1 MAEGNGTA
9 IKGIGIAVTADA
21 SQIKRVFNEAIAG
34 FEGKTIQITLTA
46 KEDASFG
53 RIFRNLSGKTID
65 IGVRLQPTRQ
75 SIRDFRKDFNER
87 LAKER
92 GVQTPVSVKPLTLKE
107 GRDLKRQI
115 ARSIGQVP
123 IDVILN
129 WKWGPGGPPPTS
141 FGGGIGGPPAGGGF
155 GTGAAGP
162 VAAPSQAD
170 VDAFIR
176 AEVARRMAAQVPQ
189 QGPGTGTFTRQA
201 AVPVEE
207 VGAPAAQAVKAP
219 RKPREPH
226 RFDQVVGET
235 EEAWTKRLTEER
247 GKTLKKLSSTSENV
261 RIRANNTLV
270 QLEKRLGIDEGR
282 QHIDVPGKSVV
293 GREGKTSTI
302 APAAQEP
309 GPTRVEGRL
318 LADVIAEGFK
328 EARQSGDLTGPTPG
342 SPAAERAKLQ
352 KELGIKVGPQGIT
365 DLGDL
370 AKQLGVTSAAGQN
383 RLIERLN
390 NRIFD
395 REGRDRQRTPGVE
408 ILERELA
415 DFRRARTEME
425 ATLKQPRRSSRYRD
439 VAAGIDEL
447 EKRLAEIAKP
457 EGAFG
462 GGKVSRSIH
471 SGQEAAMQ
479 FVGTPGPSERVNAPR
494 QRQIVEEG
502 GALGAFV
509 EELLSGKRGNFISD
523 IEQYQ
528 KYVGQN
534 EFVQGQPAQL
544 PNEPPQIAAARLG
557 FVQGE
562 KLRQGGQTVRALF
575 GDTRYNPETERFE
588 PVPPG
593 EKLPTGE
600 ESTGFRG
607 VIPLRA
613 ELDAAARAG
622 QLPGVG
628 KGAVRYAQAE
638 TRDDIREGKFTEG
651 GLDYITKRD
660 ALTAIIQGIRQEQ
673 ENRQQDL
680 SRKLSGQ
687 QGAAT
692 TAEAINPPQRPIM
705 RGRQPEETLEAF
717 RARREQTLAPYNEAV
732 KRFEARRSAREERDA
747 AAAAAVGPRREAM
760 TAADPMREQ
769 FAEAEQRVE
778 QARKAVAAARRNPTA
793 VIDQELVGFLNRQ
806 LRKNVGLTNLE
817 RLRAVGNDLQGADE
831 GDFSR
836 IAKSVKLAGKP
847 IPPGFNAIRGA
858 LARIALP
865 NNPFSTRK
873 QRVAEFVQRVSME
886 PEEIAT
892 SFTGPP
898 DRSLIARR
906 EAELRE
912 ARINR
917 VSVGRERL
925 RARRAALQEQ
935 AARPQEQA
943 AAPEQELPDL
953 SDVGISRE
961 RVLAAFGHAP
971 HPEEPMAMAAG
982 GVVPPPAPPGA
993 VHTGGGGG
1001 LGPGGVVRVHV
1012 VNFAELKGQGG
1023 GTFASGPTSGP
1034 PSSADMGKMFQQATA
1049 GGVEEAMKKLGW
1061 NPREEAEP
1069 KAKTPKEEAI
1079 EKGGAAIGLQSALN
1093 LGSRLGLPHITAEQ
1107 FAQIRE
1113 RAGLDRVRGVTGP
1126 GDDDITRRLEQ
1137 SAERARVGI
1146 EVSPARAVATATGQI
1161 FSNLPIFGGRSRI
1174 LERGREAAAATSVA
1188 RQLGDEKAALSAT
1201 IEVQGTYL
1209 GQLKEGTKEHRNL
1222 SKSIAANKERL
1233 ADVSKQYEV
1242 AATRATDLNNKV
1254 ARASDV
1260 VRSFGAGVVGT
1271 IAGQILFQGVFGA
1284 AQGIVSAGAAALGP
1298 VVERAGGFQGSTA
1311 AVTTGLAQQT
1321 AQTGAPTR
1329 TLVEQQ
1335 LAAANLMKSSADR
1348 IDKIL
1353 ADRGEIMAGNQQ
1365 IEAQTKL
1372 YAAAANVQLQNAR
1385 GLGPRGDG
1393 RTRFGSDVNLYEST
1407 GGILNTSLFAPQQST
1422 QEALGNLF
1430 REANRQQNGLA
1441 AAQIN
1446 RSFQNQLAGLTNP
1459 IDRQRAIMNSADA
1472 SVAMSP
1478 SLRNVGG
1485 AGSIW
1490 GSLFGPTAAQ
1500 TVVGGRTPTLP
1511 PILRDES
1518 LQGAAKLAI
1527 PGSQGFVATGDREAV
1542 NSFADALDKA
1552 DMQDFAA
1559 AVRNGSVSLDGLSRD
1574 ADTAAKQVTRFAEN
1588 YARGLAQRDPAQL
1601 IEGMADQVKAAVA
1614 GSLEQGRIQRQLILP
1629 AQRDLANQANPV
1641 LPFSGVD
1648 LLGAPGGGGGA
1659 FGGLIE
1665 AMGGRRG
1672 VEPGAQAAVRR
1683 AQVSTLQAQQLQ
1695 QQQEAQ
1701 AQGAIDELFKPLGT
1715 GMKNAYLEV
1724 RSEIKDIGRELAELS
1739 QEQVNIQVN
1748 LSTQQF
1754 DEQLRQLRRAKAD
1767 AEELTTGIDQPG
1779 NGGDNV
1785 GLLERRQLILSRASA
1800 QVGFQQQQLSLQSQE
1815 LALQNQLLGRRSQAL
1830 SFQST
1835 ELGFQS
1841 KQLGFQATALSLAQQ
1856 QRQINFQTAAA
1867 GFTAPGLTPEER
1879 AARIEE
1885 AKAEANVAQQQ
1896 HDIAEKQFAIEQQQF
1911 GIEQQQFGIAKA
1923 QYELD
1928 AQNIA
1933 IQRQAIEL
1941 AKTQYGLSVAQYQT
1955 QQALVDAQNQRTA
1968 KDLEIQ
1974 EGLVEAAKEAQ
1985 QKLQA
1990 NEKTIENLQ
1999 RKLQAAQEQA
2009 ASYLQQAGG
2018 VATEIAQTATQLIA
2032 QFGGDLRTMA
2042 DAYAAAW
2049 SRFRNGIVG
2058 GGTGSGAPSRRGGPV
2073 QGPDYNA
2080 PGAIGMVSAP
2090 THMVVGDA
2098 GGEYVAV
2105 LRAPKSMSISGFG
2118 GGGQVNITVNV
2129 TGNTV
2134 RDDRDLDRLAALVSR
2149 QVEESLG
2156 RRASQLDFR
2165 PAR

>member
-1 MAEGNGTA
+1 MADGNGAA
-9 IKGIGIAVTADA
+9 IKGIGVAVTADA

-34 FEGKTIQITLTA
+34 FEHKTIQITLTA

-75 SIRDFRKDFNER
+75 SIRDFRKDFNDR

-115 ARSIGQVP
+115 ASSIGQVP
-123 IDVILN
+123 IDVVLN

-162 VAAPSQAD
+162 VAAPSQGD

-176 AEVARRMAAQVPQ
+176 AEVARRMATQVPQ
-189 QGPGTGTFTRQA
+189 QGPGTGTFTRQT
-201 AVPVEE
+201 AVPAEE
-207 VGAPAAQAVKAP
+207 VGAPAAQAVKTP
-219 RKPREPH
+219 RKPRQPH

-390 NRIFD
+390 NRMFD

-439 VAAGIDEL
+439 VTAGIDEL

-494 QRQIVEEG
+494 QRRIVEEG

-509 EELLSGKRGNFISD
+509 EEMLGGKRGNFINDFS
-523 IEQYQ
+523 EYA
-528 KYVGQN
+528 KYIGQN
-534 EFVQGQPAQL
+534 KFVEGHPAQA
-544 PNEPPQIAAARLG
+544 PNEPPQVAAARLG

-562 KLRQGGQTVRALF
+562 KLRQSGQTVRALF
-575 GDTRYNPETERFE
+575 GDTRYNAETEGFE

-593 EKLPTGE
+593 EKLPGGE
-600 ESTGFRG
+600 TSTGFRG

-638 TRDDIREGKFTEG
+638 ARDDIREGKFTQG

-660 ALTAIIQGIRQEQ
+660 ALTAIIQGVRQAQ
-673 ENRQQDL
+673 ENQQQDL
-680 SRKLSGQ
+680 SRTLAGQ

-692 TAEAINPPQRPIM
+692 TAQALNPPIRPRIPG
-705 RGRQPEETLEAF
+705 RGQITQPLVAPGSPLQLVNTPRVPLIPPPLPVSQTNAGRKDRSVGIGSRPYLAFETEEAF
-717 RARREQTLAPYNEAV
+717 QARRDAAMQEYEEAQ
-732 KRFEARRSAREERDA
+732 KRFEARQAKLMPGLNDPTKMTYPPIGA
-747 AAAAAVGPRREAM
+747 PPR
-760 TAADPMREQ
+760 
-769 FAEAEQRVE
+769 
-778 QARKAVAAARRNPTA
+778 
-793 VIDQELVGFLNRQ
+793 
-806 LRKNVGLTNLE
+806 
-817 RLRAVGNDLQGADE
+817 QGAT
-831 GDFSR
+831 FS
-836 IAKSVKLAGKP
+836 
-847 IPPGFNAIRGA
+847 
-858 LARIALP
+858 
-865 NNPFSTRK
+865 PFLGGRAAPS
-873 QRVAEFVQRVSME
+873 QAE
-886 PEEIAT
+886 PEPA
-892 SFTGPP
+892 
-898 DRSLIARR
+898 
-906 EAELRE
+906 
-912 ARINR
+912 
-917 VSVGRERL
+917 
-925 RARRAALQEQ
+925 QQ
-935 AARPQEQA
+935 A
-943 AAPEQELPDL
+943 QELPDL
-953 SDVGISRE
+953 SDLGISRE

-971 HPEEPMAMAAG
+971 HPEEPMAAAAG
-982 GVVPPPAPPGA
+982 GVAPPPAPPGT
-993 VHTGGGGG
+993 VHAGGGG

-1023 GTFASGPTSGP
+1023 GTFASGPASGP
-1034 PSSADMGKMFQQATA
+1034 PSSADMQRMFQLATS

-1107 FAQIRE
+1107 FSQIRE

-1298 VVERAGGFQGSTA
+1298 VVERAGGFQGATA

-1485 AGSIW
+1485 EGSIW

-1659 FGGLIE
+1659 FGGLVE

-1683 AQVSTLQAQQLQ
+1683 AQVSTLQVQQLQ

-1835 ELGFQS
+1835 ELSFQS

-2032 QFGGDLRTMA
+2032 QFGGDLAKMA

-2080 PGAIGMVSAP
+2080 PGALGMVSAP

-2105 LRAPKSMSISGFG
+2105 LRAPKSTSISGFG